1 MEEMNKSN
9 ELITYL
15 SSDWPL
21 RVFMP
26 FMLSKSFTVVI
37 QLLSTRLIKPNFYFQ
52 IGQHV
57 VLLQIKI
64 MHRGKPRPLLSFFAT
79 KYIDF
84 TCSAFKIVWFCNIGR
99 KKATKIK
106 TTTKQTTKNQKTS
119 YNQSMDLLLDNWLKL
134 TFKFTKAHGLYKLN
148 HFSIMSVVDMYPYW
162 ISQSNLLLQWQ
173 WSFRLLVMVFAYFNS

>member
-57 VLLQIKI
+57 VLLHIKI
-64 MHRGKPRPLLSFFAT
+64 MHRGKPRTLVSFFAT

-84 TCSAFKIVWFCNIGR
+84 TCSAFKIV
-99 KKATKIK
+99 
-106 TTTKQTTKNQKTS
+106 
-119 YNQSMDLLLDNWLKL
+119 
-134 TFKFTKAHGLYKLN
+134 
-148 HFSIMSVVDMYPYW
+148 
-162 ISQSNLLLQWQ
+162 
-173 WSFRLLVMVFAYFNS
+173 